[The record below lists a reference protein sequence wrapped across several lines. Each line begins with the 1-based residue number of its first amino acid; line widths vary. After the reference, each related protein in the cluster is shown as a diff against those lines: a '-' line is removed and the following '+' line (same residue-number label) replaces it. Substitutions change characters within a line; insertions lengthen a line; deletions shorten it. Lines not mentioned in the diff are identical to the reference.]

1 MLTIVNP
8 LVRSLSPKVNELSWK
23 IENTTEDSWDYTF
36 QVYRSEGQ
44 EGQWDELIS
53 TFTDRYYYI
62 DNNIPKNRLARN
74 LFYRIQVTRRSDS
87 NQAWSPTFSREGPGN
102 KYADAISRSIRQI
115 FSKFA
120 GQRVLVLPIK
130 TFGFRCGCWDSL
142 SGKRLTGDCV
152 ACYNTGFVGGY
163 MNAIETYAQISADP
177 VRIVPSQGQET
188 EPKANNI
195 VVVNYPLIKPYD
207 LIVQPDMNMRW
218 RVASV
223 APTRLG
229 AAVVNQNLAVSGL
242 AYGDIEFAISI
253 DETILQSSRPEA
265 LSTLR
270 TTL

>member
-1 MLTIVNP
+1 
-8 LVRSLSPKVNELSWK
+8 
-23 IENTTEDSWDYTF
+23 
-36 QVYRSEGQ
+36 
-44 EGQWDELIS
+44 
-53 TFTDRYYYI
+53 
-62 DNNIPKNRLARN
+62 
-74 LFYRIQVTRRSDS
+74 
-87 NQAWSPTFSREGPGN
+87 
-102 KYADAISRSIRQI
+102 
-115 FSKFA
+115 
-120 GQRVLVLPIK
+120 
-130 TFGFRCGCWDSL
+130 
-142 SGKRLTGDCV
+142 
-152 ACYNTGFVGGY
+152 
-163 MNAIETYAQISADP
+163 
-177 VRIVPSQGQET
+177 VPSQGQET